1 VQKYKKQEML
11 TSKRNAERQEKR
23 MSKLASTQE
32 RAVMRQIEKQSKWSR
47 REEQNFYRALASF
60 GVDCIDKENG
70 VYAWDRFKE
79 IGQLDKKL
87 DETLTDYY
95 TSFYYMCRK
104 VCNKLSDN
112 EQPPITNEIVQVE
125 TISEERA
132 SRCIQRVE
140 LLNKVRLDVL
150 KHEKFAEWIVDK
162 CMPSGDL
169 PDWYVPGKH
178 DCELVK
184 AVARYGIQRTEF
196 YFVSDAEFSFK
207 EYLEKYMSHIEELM
221 MRDNEGVDEAMHN
234 VDPIQ
239 YYFQNQGKIQ
249 VSFKH
254 YLSKETS
261 GNNTSEVE
269 SSVKCKKEEENRNNN
284 ELDNENDTSKNQLM
298 IDESLHA
305 SPSKKSP
312 KKTTTSDI
320 EEYVED
326 NADVLKK
333 MEKKS
338 LEKIG

>member
-1 VQKYKKQEML
+1 
-11 TSKRNAERQEKR
+11 

-60 GVDCIDKENG
+60 GVDCLDKENG

-150 KHEKFAEWIVDK
+150 KHEKFAEWIGDK
-162 CMPSGDL
+162 CAPSGDL

-196 YFVSDAEFSFK
+196 YFVNDAEFSFK

-221 MRDNEGVDEAMHN
+221 QRDNEMLDDQEAMHN

-249 VSFKH
+249 VSFKQL
-254 YLSKETS
+254 LSKETS
-261 GNNTSEVE
+261 SSSNSGVVKETEDIKKVE
-269 SSVKCKKEEENRNNN
+269 SNKEDEEKENVNKN
-284 ELDNENDTSKNQLM
+284 ELDNDENDTSKNQLM
-298 IDESLHA
+298 IDESLQA
-305 SPSKKSP
+305 SP
-312 KKTTTSDI
+312 KK
-320 EEYVED
+320 
-326 NADVLKK
+326 
-333 MEKKS
+333 
-338 LEKIG
+338 